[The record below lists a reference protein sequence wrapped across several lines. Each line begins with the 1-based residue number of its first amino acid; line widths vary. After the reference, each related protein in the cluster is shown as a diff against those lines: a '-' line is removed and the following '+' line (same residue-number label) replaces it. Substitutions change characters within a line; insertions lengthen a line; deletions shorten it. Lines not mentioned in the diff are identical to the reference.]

1 MMFNPYMQEAKGY
14 RKAINAFAKNQ
25 TDETL
30 LDNKVVFSLWR
41 AGIQVVR
48 EQILRYNDELYRVN
62 QDHTT
67 QNDWTPDIT
76 PALYTKI
83 SLEEYPEWIQPTG
96 AQDAYNTGDK
106 CSHNGKHWTS
116 NLDGNVWE
124 PGIYG
129 WSEV

>member
-1 MMFNPYMQEAKGY
+1 MINPYMKEAEEI
-14 RKAINAFAKNQ
+14 RKAIDIFAGNQ

-30 LDNKVVFSLWR
+30 IGNKVAFSLWR

-48 EQILRYNDELYRVN
+48 KQILRFNDDIYRVN

-67 QNDWTPDIT
+67 QDDWTPDIT

-83 SLEEYPEWIQPTG
+83 SLEEQPEWVQPTG
-96 AQDAYNTGDK
+96 SHDAYNAGDK
-106 CSHNGKHWTS
+106 CSHNSKHWMS

>member
-1 MMFNPYMQEAKGY
+1 MNKYMQEAKEI
-14 RKAINAFAKNQ
+14 RKAIDIFAENQ

-30 LDNKVVFSLWR
+30 INNKVVFMPWH
-41 AGIQVVR
+41 AGLRVTR
-48 EQILRYNDELYRVN
+48 KQILRFNDDLYRVN

-67 QNDWTPDIT
+67 QDDWTPDIT
-76 PALYTKI
+76 PALFTKV
-83 SLEEYPEWIQPTG
+83 SLEEYPEWVQPTG
-96 AQDAYNTGDK
+96 AQDAYNAGDK
-106 CSHNGKHWTS
+106 CSHNGKHWAS

>member
-14 RKAINAFAKNQ
+14 RKAIDTFAKNQ

-62 QDHTT
+62 QDHIT
-67 QNDWTPDIT
+67 QDDWAPDIT
-76 PALYTKI
+76 PALFTKI
-83 SLEEYPEWIQPTG
+83 SLEEYPEWVQPTG

-106 CSHNGKHWTS
+106 CSHNSKHWMS

>member
-1 MMFNPYMQEAKGY
+1 MINPYMEEAKKL
-14 RKAINAFAKNQ
+14 RKAIDTFAENQ
-25 TDETL
+25 TDEAL
-30 LDNKVVFSLWR
+30 LDNKVAFSLWR
-41 AGIQVVR
+41 SGVQVVR
-48 EQILRYNDELYRVN
+48 KQILRFNDDLYRVN

-67 QNDWTPDIT
+67 QGDWAPNIT

-83 SLEEYPEWIQPTG
+83 SLEEYPEWVQPTG
-96 AQDAYNTGDK
+96 AQDAYNAGDK
-106 CSHNGKHWTS
+106 CSHNGKHWAS

>member
-1 MMFNPYMQEAKGY
+1 MINPYMEEAKEI
-14 RKAINAFAKNQ
+14 RKAIDIFAKNQ
-25 TDETL
+25 TDKTL
-30 LDNKVVFSLWR
+30 LDNKTAFSLWR
-41 AGIQVVR
+41 AGVQVVR
-48 EQILRYNDELYRVN
+48 KQILRFNDDLYRVN

-67 QNDWTPDIT
+67 QDDWTPDIT

-83 SLEEYPEWIQPTG
+83 SLEEFPQWAQPTG
-96 AQDAYNTGDK
+96 SQDAYNAGDK
-106 CSHNGKHWTS
+106 CSHNDKHWMS